1 MGKPCPHGKFCVNS
15 EGSHRCV
22 KCAEGYSLKDNNFCV
37 VDKTNTGKLFN
48 IDNTRFF
55 TYAGLVVATCIIL
68 HKNWL
73 VASGVGVVVAAY
85 ISFTEYYLANNDIR
99 NFVIHET
106 FTIFF

>member
-1 MGKPCPHGKFCVNS
+1 M
-15 EGSHRCV
+15 
-22 KCAEGYSLKDNNFCV
+22 
-37 VDKTNTGKLFN
+37 
-48 IDNTRFF
+48 
-55 TYAGLVVATCIIL
+55 VATCIIL

-106 FTIFF
+106 FPISFFAYFLSSINHFFCNL

>member
-1 MGKPCPHGKFCVNS
+1 MPVCLWQRIPSKYAAVAS
-15 EGSHRCV
+15 AATREYHR
-22 KCAEGYSLKDNNFCV
+22 A
-37 VDKTNTGKLFN
+37 GKLFN

-68 HKNWL
+68 HKNWI

-99 NFVIHET
+99 NAVHK
-106 FTIFF
+106 

>member
-1 MGKPCPHGKFCVNS
+1 M
-15 EGSHRCV
+15 
-22 KCAEGYSLKDNNFCV
+22 
-37 VDKTNTGKLFN
+37 
-48 IDNTRFF
+48 
-55 TYAGLVVATCIIL
+55 VATCIIL

-106 FTIFF
+106 FMIFSQTYFLNPRIPGPSYPLKYPENVIFANKVLMAILLIICSV